1 MIQDTI
7 AKIEARLASA
17 EQLPEEKRR
26 ELMELVARLK
36 EEVQTLSQTHA
47 DDARSIAQFAAL
59 STHEATREEVKAPL
73 LETSLRGL
81 ARSVQGFESS
91 HPRLVDVVNRICT
104 TLSNLGI

>member
-7 AKIEARLASA
+7 AKIEARLAST

-26 ELMELVARLK
+26 ELLELVSRLK
-36 EEVQTLSQTHA
+36 EEVHSLSQTHA

-59 STHEATREEVKAPL
+59 STHEATREDVKQPL
-73 LETSLRGL
+73 LDTALNGL

>member
-1 MIQDTI
+1 MIQETI

-17 EQLPEEKRR
+17 EQMPEDKRA
-26 ELMELVARLK
+26 ELLALVNRLK

-59 STHEATREEVKAPL
+59 STHEATREEVKLPL
-73 LETSLRGL
+73 LDTALQGL
-81 ARSVQGFESS
+81 ARSVQGLESS

>member
-17 EQLPEEKRR
+17 EQMPPEKRA
-26 ELMELVARLK
+26 ELLALVAKLK
-36 EEVQTLSQTHA
+36 EEVQSLSQTHA

-59 STHEATREEVKAPL
+59 STHEATRDNIKKPL

-81 ARSVQGFESS
+81 ARSVEGLESS
-91 HPRLVDVVNRICT
+91 HPKLVDVVNRICT